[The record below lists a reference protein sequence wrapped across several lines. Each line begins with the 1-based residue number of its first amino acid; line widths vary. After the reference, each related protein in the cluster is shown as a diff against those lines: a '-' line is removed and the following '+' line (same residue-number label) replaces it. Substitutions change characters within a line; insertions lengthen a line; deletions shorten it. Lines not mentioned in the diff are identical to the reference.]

1 MEQQRQQTLAAI
13 VDAFAPGG
21 DGLPAASSLGIDRL
35 ILSEVRA
42 LHRPALERELGLLLR
57 LMDSP
62 VANLGLVGRPVRF
75 SALDQSAR
83 EAYLRRFA
91 ASPIGTKRT
100 AFQDLKRLTL
110 LLLYGLEGSPYRAMT
125 GYVPPTPDVPRL
137 NAVRVRTPVAG
148 EIVDADVVVIG
159 SGAGGSVIA
168 AELASAGRSVV
179 VLERAANVTEERFG
193 GGELEGL
200 AALFLDRGLAATTDR
215 GIAIRAGSAVGGGT
229 VVNWSTSLRVDP
241 IVREEWRAAGI
252 EDDLDEHYAAVEE
265 RIHVTTDESPR
276 NGPNAVLERGLLA
289 RGLPLRTIPRNV
301 EGCGDCGPCAIGCR
315 RGAKRSTLRTYLD
328 DASRDGA
335 IVLDRTEARR
345 ILVENGRAAG
355 VVAHVPGGEATIRG
369 RHVVLA
375 GGSILS
381 PAVLQ
386 RSGIA
391 PETAGRT
398 LHIHPVAAVA
408 GVYDEPLDAWSGVP
422 QAVVSDAFSH
432 LDGAWG
438 FTVETAP
445 THTGLIASGLTWWTA
460 EGHRRSMSEARN
472 TAAFL
477 AIVRDRTVGRIDLDR
492 DDAVRIR
499 YRPGPAERA
508 LLRRGM
514 VELARIHRAA
524 GARRQEALATP
535 PITLEPGGSYD
546 AFENRLAHADAGPNR
561 ILLFTAHQMSSCRI
575 GRSARTSV
583 ADPDGQVW
591 GVRGLW
597 IGDGSA
603 LPTNSGVN
611 PMLSIMAVA
620 RRTARRMLAAS

>member
-1 MEQQRQQTLAAI
+1 MEPEQTLASI
-13 VDAFAPGG
+13 VDAFAPGS
-21 DGLPAASSLGIDRL
+21 DGLPSASALGIHRL

-42 LHRPALERELGLLLR
+42 LRRPTLERELGLLLR
-57 LMDSP
+57 AMDNP
-62 VANLGLVGRPVRF
+62 VVNLALVGRPVRF
-75 SALDQSAR
+75 SALEQPAR
-83 EAYLRRFA
+83 ETYLQRFA

-110 LLLYGLEGSPYRAMT
+110 LLLYGLDGSPYRAMT
-125 GYVPPTPDVPRL
+125 GYVPPTPDTPRL
-137 NAVRVRTPVAG
+137 NSVGVRTPSSG
-148 EIVDADVVVIG
+148 ETVEADVVVIG
-159 SGAGGSVIA
+159 SGAGGSVVA
-168 AELASAGRSVV
+168 AELAAAGRSVV
-179 VLERAANVTEERFG
+179 VLERAANVTEDRFG

-200 AALFLDRGLAATTDR
+200 AALFLDRGLAATSDR
-215 GIAIRAGSAVGGGT
+215 GIAIRAGTAVGGGT
-229 VVNWSTSLRVDP
+229 VVNWSTSLRADP

-252 EDDLDEHYAAVEE
+252 EDDLDEHYAAVEA

-276 NGPNAVLERGLLA
+276 NGPNAALERGLLA
-289 RGLPLRTIPRNV
+289 RGLPALTIPRNV
-301 EGCGDCGPCAIGCR
+301 DGCGDCGPCAIGCR

-328 DASRDGA
+328 DACRDGA
-335 IVLDRTEARR
+335 VVLDRTEARR
-345 ILVENGRAAG
+345 IVLEGGRAAG
-355 VVAHVPGGEATIRG
+355 VVARVPGGEVTIRA
-369 RHVVLA
+369 RQVVLA

-381 PAVLQ
+381 PSVLQ

-398 LHIHPVAAVA
+398 LHVHPVAAVA

-432 LDGAWG
+432 VDGAWG

-460 EGHRRSMSEARN
+460 EGHRRSMSQARN

-477 AIVRDRTVGRIDLDR
+477 AIVRDRSVGRVDIDR

-499 YRPGPAERA
+499 YRPGSAERD

-524 GARRQEALATP
+524 GALRQEALATP
-535 PITLEPGGSYD
+535 PISLEPGGSFD
-546 AFENRLAHADAGPNR
+546 GFEDRLARADVGPNR

-575 GRSARTSV
+575 GRSRRTST

-591 GVRGLW
+591 GVPGLW
-597 IGDGSA
+597 IGDASA

-620 RRTARRMLAAS
+620 RRTARRMLAAG